1 MRFSSCFALL
11 AAATVLTPPSFAT
24 PAAIPTSVPI
34 PSLVK
39 EVSIPHRTFKL
50 ANGLTV
56 IVHEDHKAPVVA
68 VNMWY
73 NVGSKDEPKGKTGF
87 AHLFE
92 HLMFNGSE
100 NLPGDYFNYL
110 QQVGATD
117 YNGTTSYDRT
127 NYYETVPAGALER
140 ALFMESDRMGHL
152 LGAVTQGVLDNQR
165 SVVQNEKR
173 QNDNRPGGLV
183 QYQLFETLFPAGH
196 PYHHTTIGSMADLDA
211 ASLADVKQWFRDRY
225 GPNNAVL
232 VIAGDV
238 NAAEARPLVEKYFGA
253 IPAGPVNHPA
263 DAPLPTLKA
272 PKSIEMKDQV
282 ATTIIQRYWAVPG
295 LLDKRLAALDIGGS
309 VLGGLASS
317 RLDKILVREEKLAVA
332 VSASMTPLQ
341 RAGIFNV
348 SAYVKPGIDPAIV
361 SKRLDQLV
369 ADYIAKGP
377 TADEVERAVMSEV
390 SGRIRGLEQVGGK
403 AGTLAEG
410 QTYAHD
416 SDFYKTSLAAYA
428 GITPAVVRTAM
439 QQWLRRPALTII
451 LSPGERAAYTE
462 SKPVADAKTAEGK
475 DAGAVKGNRQIPPV
489 GQLSALEFPTITHT
503 RLANGI
509 PLDYV
514 QRNAVPVTQVALA
527 FDAGTAADSP
537 AERGLSSMTM
547 DLLDEGT
554 SKLTSQEV
562 AEAEE
567 RLGADVSTSNVGDR
581 SYVSLDTLSPN
592 LSPALDLLT
601 AVTKDAAFRPEDV
614 ERARTLKL
622 TAIAQ
627 MQKDPTRVAHR
638 VLPAVLYG
646 ADHPYGAPGGGDPK
660 AIAKFTRDDLIRFEQ
675 RWLRPDNVKIF
686 VVSDRPLSDVQPLL
700 EARFGQWTA
709 PAVPKGVKNF
719 AAPAARPAS
728 PRILLVNRPG
738 SPQSTILGAELLPLD
753 PRGDIVPFDTAN
765 EILGGT
771 FLSRLNMDLR
781 ETKGWSYG
789 VSGDATVLEHAV
801 PYSVTAPVQANRT
814 GDALA
819 ELNAQISQ
827 FLTTSGVTDEELK
840 LHGREQRQ
848 PAARAVRDVGRGAE
862 RDDEHGRARPPRRL
876 LPDAARQVSRADQGV
891 ARPGGAQGARPEG
904 VRVDRG
910 RRCGDGPAAAGEAR
924 NADRGGRSA
933 LTADICRAARSS
945 SRRTGTRGCSRRASR
960 ARTSPRNKRP

>member
-1 MRFSSCFALL
+1 MRFSSRFALV
-11 AAATVLTPPSFAT
+11 AAATILTPPLVAA
-24 PAAIPTSVPI
+24 PAAGPKSVPI

-39 EVSIPHRTFKL
+39 QVSIPHSMFRL

-68 VNMWY
+68 VNIWY
-73 NVGSKDEPKGKTGF
+73 NVGSKDEPKRKTGF

-110 QQVGATD
+110 QEVGATD
-117 YNGTTSYDRT
+117 YNGSTSYDRT
-127 NYYETVPAGALER
+127 NYYETVPTGALAR

-173 QNDNRPGGLV
+173 QDDNQPGGLI
-183 QYQLFETLFPAGH
+183 QYELFGQLFPPGH

-238 NAAEARPLVEKYFGA
+238 TAAEARPLVEKYFGS
-253 IPAGPVNHPA
+253 IPAGPANHPA
-263 DAPLPTLKA
+263 NAPLPTLKA
-272 PKSIEMKDQV
+272 PRSIAMKDHV

-309 VLGGLASS
+309 VLGGLSSS
-317 RLDKILVREEKLAVA
+317 RLDKILVRGEKIAVA

-348 SAYVKPGIDPAIV
+348 SAYVKPGLDPAMV
-361 SKRLDQLV
+361 AKRLDQVL

-377 TADEVERAVMSEV
+377 TADEVERAVMTEV
-390 SGRIRGLEQVGGK
+390 SGRIRGLEQVNGK

-410 QTYAHD
+410 QTYAGD
-416 SDFYKTSLAAYA
+416 SDFYKTTLAAYA
-428 GITPAVVRTAM
+428 GITPAAVKAAM
-439 QQWLRRPALTII
+439 LQWLRRPALTII
-451 LSPGERAAYTE
+451 LSPGERAEYSEA
-462 SKPVADAKTAEGK
+462 KQAADAKPGAAK

-489 GQLSALEFPTITHT
+489 GELSALDFPAITHT

-509 PLDYV
+509 PVEYV
-514 QRNAVPVTQVALA
+514 QRGAVPITQIALA
-527 FDAGTAADSP
+527 FNAGSAADGP
-537 AERGLSSMTM
+537 NERGLASMTM

-554 SKLTSQEV
+554 SKLSSQEI

-567 RLGADVSTSNVGDR
+567 RLGADVDTSNVGDR
-581 SYVSLDTLSPN
+581 SYVSLNTLSPN
-592 LSPALDLLT
+592 LAPALDLLSD
-601 AVTKDAAFRPEDV
+601 VTRDSAFRAGDV
-614 ERARTLKL
+614 DRVRSLKL
-622 TAIAQ
+622 TGIAQ

-646 ADHPYGAPGGGDPK
+646 ANHPYGAPGGGDPA
-660 AIAKFTRDDLIRFEQ
+660 AIGKFTRDDLIRFQQ

-686 VVSDRPLSDVQPLL
+686 IVSDRPLADVQPLL
-700 EARFGQWTA
+700 EQRFGHWAA
-709 PAVPKGVKNF
+709 PSVAKGVKDF
-719 AAPAARPAS
+719 TAPTPRPTS

-753 PRGDIVPFDTAN
+753 PKGDIVPFDTAN
-765 EILGGT
+765 EVLGGT

-801 PYSVTAPVQANRT
+801 PYAVTAPVQADRT
-814 GDALA
+814 GDSLA
-819 ELNAQISQ
+819 ELNAQIGE
-827 FLTTSGVTDEELK
+827 FLTTKGVTPDELK
-840 LHGREQRQ
+840 LTVANSVNRLPGQFETSGAVLSAMMNMDALGRPDDYYQTLAAKYRAQ
-848 PAARAVRDVGRGAE
+848 TTASLDQAARGALDPKGFVWIVVG
-862 RDDEHGRARPPRRL
+862 
-876 LPDAARQVSRADQGV
+876 DAAKV
-891 ARPGGAQGARPEG
+891 RPQLEKLGMPVE
-904 VRVDRG
+904 VV
-910 RRCGDGPAAAGEAR
+910 EA
-924 NADRGGRSA
+924 
-933 LTADICRAARSS
+933 
-945 SRRTGTRGCSRRASR
+945 
-960 ARTSPRNKRP
+960 P